1 METSQKFKCILCGFI
16 SEGVI
21 FQLYEHLEEKHGMEN
36 AEEAEL
42 EKCCVEVGEEED
54 SARGGSP
61 LSPAGSPF
69 SVFTTHS
76 KSSSTDS
83 QTLEPT
89 FQEPIP
95 HSSFSASPTSRSA
108 SRAPGVDESLTDV
121 APSTFSL
128 APPPPQTSE
137 MEGSTDVLDL
147 GPDSVVDVGTQT
159 NTYICSICEYRG
171 RDSFALRR
179 HINSLHKAK

>member
-1 METSQKFKCILCGFI
+1 
-16 SEGVI
+16 
-21 FQLYEHLEEKHGMEN
+21 MEN

-76 KSSSTDS
+76 KSSSTAS
-83 QTLEPT
+83 QTREPT

-95 HSSFSASPTSRSA
+95 HSSFSASPTPRSA
-108 SRAPGVDESLTDV
+108 SRAPGVDESLT
-121 APSTFSL
+121 APAPEVSSISL
-128 APPPPQTSE
+128 ANALDPTPQTSQMGAGLDE
-137 MEGSTDVLDL
+137 LDL
-147 GPDSVVDVGTQT
+147 GPASMVSVATQT
-159 NTYICSICEYRG
+159 SASKFNCEFCG
-171 RDSFALRR
+171 FDARDGCNLRQ
-179 HINSLHKAK
+179 HIKSMHKPR

>member
-1 METSQKFKCILCGFI
+1 
-16 SEGVI
+16 
-21 FQLYEHLEEKHGMEN
+21 MEN

-76 KSSSTDS
+76 KSSSTAS
-83 QTLEPT
+83 QTREPT

-95 HSSFSASPTSRSA
+95 HSSFSASPTPRSA
-108 SRAPGVDESLTDV
+108 SRAPAWSPAWSPGVDESRT
-121 APSTFSL
+121 APAPEVSSISL
-128 APPPPQTSE
+128 ANALDPTPQTSQMGAGLDE
-137 MEGSTDVLDL
+137 LDL
-147 GPDSVVDVGTQT
+147 GPASMVSVATQT
-159 NTYICSICEYRG
+159 SASKFNCEFCG
-171 RDSFALRR
+171 FDARDGCNLRQ
-179 HINSLHKAK
+179 HIKSMHKPR